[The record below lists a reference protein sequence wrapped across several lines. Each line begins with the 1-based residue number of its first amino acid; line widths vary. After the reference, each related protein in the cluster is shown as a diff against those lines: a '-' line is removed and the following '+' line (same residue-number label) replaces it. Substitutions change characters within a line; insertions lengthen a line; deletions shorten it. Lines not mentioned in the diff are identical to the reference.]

1 MRQRKILL
9 VEDDLDLVRALR
21 PELEEAGF
29 AVVWTPSGKEALANF
44 AIAAPDAVMLDV
56 GLLDLDGFEVC
67 QRIRG
72 MNANLPVL
80 FLTSRGDEVDRVTGF
95 ALGADD
101 YVVKPFSMR
110 ELVFRVKALLRRS
123 DAVLTAGASGQ
134 KDEIVIKELRIQP
147 IARRV
152 WLRGEELDLSA
163 IEFDILLFF
172 ASHPGRPFS
181 REQLMEQIWA
191 VNSSNFAATVTTQIS
206 RLRKKL
212 ERDPANPEYLLTV
225 YGVGY
230 RFAEAEGDERVS

>member
-9 VEDDLDLVRALR
+9 VEDDHDLVRALR

-29 AVVWTPSGKEALANF
+29 VVVWTPSGKEALANF

-123 DAVLTAGASGQ
+123 DAVVAANGQ
-134 KDEIVIKELRIQP
+134 KDEIVIKELQVQP

-152 WLRGEELDLSA
+152 RLRGEELELSA

-230 RFAEAEGDERVS
+230 RFAEAESDERAS

>member
-9 VEDDLDLVRALR
+9 VEDDLDLVRELR

-56 GLLDLDGFEVC
+56 GLVDLDGFEVC

-72 MNANLPVL
+72 MNASLPVL

-123 DAVLTAGASGQ
+123 DAVVTSNGR
-134 KDEIVIKELRIQP
+134 KDEIVIKDLRIQP

-152 WLRGEELDLSA
+152 QLRGEELELSA

-230 RFAEAEGDERVS
+230 RFAEAESDERVS

>member
-56 GLLDLDGFEVC
+56 GLVDLDGFEVC

-72 MNANLPVL
+72 MNASLPVL

-123 DAVLTAGASGQ
+123 DAVVTSNGR
-134 KDEIVIKELRIQP
+134 KDEIVIKDLRIQP

-152 WLRGEELDLSA
+152 QLRGEELELSA

-230 RFAEAEGDERVS
+230 RFAEAESDERVS

>member
-29 AVVWTPSGKEALANF
+29 VVVSTPSGKEALANLS
-44 AIAAPDAVMLDV
+44 IAAPDAVMLDV
-56 GLLDLDGFEVC
+56 GLQDLDGFEVC

-72 MNANLPVL
+72 MNSNVPIM

-110 ELVFRVKALLRRS
+110 ELVFRMKALLRRS
-123 DAVLTAGASGQ
+123 DAVVASAAGGPASQ
-134 KDEIVIKELRIQP
+134 IVIKDLRIEP
-147 IARRV
+147 LARRV
-152 WLRGEELDLSA
+152 YLAGKELELSA

-172 ASHPGRPFS
+172 ASHPGLPFS

-230 RFAEAEGDERVS
+230 RFAEAESDEQTS